1 MINIKISIGEAIDR
15 LSILKLKLKY
25 IKDNY
30 KIHFVKIEIEELEKA
45 LELTGDYSKFLEELT
60 KINDLMW
67 NCNEIRKQKII
78 NNQFDKD
85 YIKLTIEDSKVKD
98 KRFIVKNKIN
108 QLFNS
113 ELREQK
119 SYNWIT

>member
-78 NNQFDKD
+78 NNQFDQD
-85 YIKLTIEDSKVKD
+85 YIKLTIEESTVNDQ
-98 KRFIVKNKIN
+98 RFIVKNKIN

>member
-85 YIKLTIEDSKVKD
+85 YIKLTIEESTVNDQ
-98 KRFIVKNKIN
+98 RFIVKNKIN

>member
-1 MINIKISIGEAIDR
+1 MINIKISVGEAIDK
-15 LSILKLKLKY
+15 LSILKIKLKY
-25 IKDNY
+25 IKDDY
-30 KIHFVKIEIEELEKA
+30 KINFIKIEIKELEKA
-45 LELTGDYSKFLEELT
+45 LELTGDYSKFLQELT

-78 NNQFDKD
+78 NNQFDQD
-85 YIKLTIEDSKVKD
+85 YIKLTIEESTVNDQ
-98 KRFIVKNKIN
+98 RFVVKNKIN
-108 QLFNS
+108 ELFNS